1 LDPKDR
7 KMTYAQH
14 VDEVPAQQTLDAGR
28 LWAGGLATAVVAAL
42 VALVGFLIA
51 RGVFSVPVLAPEDD
65 GAWGDASTPTYVVG
79 AGLAALVATG
89 IIHLLILFT
98 PSPSLFFGWIMF
110 LAILAGVVAPFA
122 SDAELSAKV
131 ATALINLAIGVAIWT
146 LVAGVARRALRTGA
160 ARSAYREPPPGRYA
174 G

>member
-1 LDPKDR
+1 
-7 KMTYAQH
+7 MTYAQQ
-14 VDEVPAQQTLDAGR
+14 VDEVPAQPTLDAGR
-28 LWAGGLATAVVAAL
+28 LWAGGFATAVVAAL
-42 VALVGFLIA
+42 VTLVGFLIA

-65 GAWGDASTPTYVVG
+65 GTWGDASTPTYV
-79 AGLAALVATG
+79 ALAALAALVATG

-122 SDAELSAKV
+122 SGAELSAKV
-131 ATALINLAIGVAIWT
+131 ATAAINLAIGVAIWT
-146 LVAGVARRALRTGA
+146 LVAGVARRALRVGT
-160 ARSAYREPPPGRYA
+160 ARSAYGEPPPPPGRYA